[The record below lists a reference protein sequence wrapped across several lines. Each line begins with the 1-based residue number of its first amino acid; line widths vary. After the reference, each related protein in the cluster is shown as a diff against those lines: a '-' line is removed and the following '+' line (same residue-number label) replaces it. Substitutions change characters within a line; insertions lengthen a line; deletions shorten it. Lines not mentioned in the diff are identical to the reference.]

1 MINKNSRIEFVRT
14 TNWGCTILLINGLI
28 VAVDDLSAKQLLEG
42 KEDGY
47 KNFKDRIEKVREDR
61 GKIIR
66 FFNLWGR
73 LS

>member
-14 TNWGCTILLINGLI
+14 TNWGCTILLINGLV
-28 VAVDDLSAKQLLEG
+28 VAVDDLSAKQLLEDG
-42 KEDGY
+42 EDGY

-66 FFNLWGR
+66 FFNL
-73 LS
+73 

>member
-66 FFNLWGR
+66 FFDL
-73 LS
+73 

>member
-42 KEDGY
+42 GEDGY

-61 GKIIR
+61 GKIIG
-66 FFNLWGR
+66 FFNL
-73 LS
+73 

>member
-42 KEDGY
+42 GEDGY

-66 FFNLWGR
+66 FFNL
-73 LS
+73 

>member
-66 FFNLWGR
+66 FFNL
-73 LS
+73 

>member
-14 TNWGCTILLINGLI
+14 TNWGCTILLINGLV

-66 FFNLWGR
+66 FFNL
-73 LS
+73 